1 MIFSIGPQQFF
12 KIIGTNDF
20 LIQPVEWRPVNAN
33 ITNCSALFIVGSVI
47 KI

>member
-12 KIIGTNDF
+12 KIIRTNDF
-20 LIQPVEWRPVNAN
+20 LIKPVEWCPVNAN
-33 ITNCSALFIVGSVI
+33 ITNCSALFIVGIMI